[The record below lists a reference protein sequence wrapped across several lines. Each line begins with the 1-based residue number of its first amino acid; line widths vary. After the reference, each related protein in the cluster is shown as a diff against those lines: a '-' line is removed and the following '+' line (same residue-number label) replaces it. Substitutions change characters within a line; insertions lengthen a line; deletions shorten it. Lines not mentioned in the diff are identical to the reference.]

1 MPLARRPE
9 VAIPADLLDTI
20 RKRAGLSAA
29 DHVLLGVQRAMAR
42 VAATDPIEYKRLLDS
57 DPGAFS
63 ALITELTVGE
73 TYFLR
78 ESGQFDFVI
87 REVLPDLRRR
97 AGPDHFLRAW
107 SAGCASGEEAYS
119 LAIVGHESQAPPAMR
134 VLGTDIAES
143 RLAVARHAVYG
154 EWSLRGVPEKIVN
167 RYFRRT
173 DRRAKVIPEIRSMVE
188 FRSLNLADSDWTA
201 SGIRPSGMDLIFCR
215 NVLIYLDP
223 VTTADVARRLIESL
237 HEGGWLFLG
246 ASDPALA
253 DIVDCEV
260 VVTGAGIAYRRSG
273 TTRRSAGR
281 TVTVV
286 EPADRH
292 SDRKAVT
299 EFDYR
304 SLDTHAPASPTSA
317 TAASAD
323 YRGDSLP
330 APGREHQ
337 DAAVLLDQASR
348 AYQSGDYSRAADAA
362 REVVAVDGTEPTG
375 WIVLVRSLANMGR
388 HEEAGL
394 ACATGLDIN
403 RTSAELTYMHA
414 MLLRQAGKNADAL
427 NALRCAVYLDRLFVV
442 AHLAMGDV
450 LSALGDRDAARRA
463 FRNAERL
470 LAGTP
475 DSQVIPGADGL
486 DAGRLLALAQMQLR
500 LLEKV
505 AAQ

>member
-1 MPLARRPE
+1 
-9 VAIPADLLDTI
+9 
-20 RKRAGLSAA
+20 
-29 DHVLLGVQRAMAR
+29 MAR
-42 VAATDPIEYKRLLDS
+42 VAATDPLEYKDLLDS
-57 DPGAFS
+57 DPGAFN

-78 ESGQFDFVI
+78 ESGQFDFVV

-97 AGPDHFLRAW
+97 VGPDLFLRAW

-119 LAIVGHESQAPPAMR
+119 LAIVARESQPGFAMR

-143 RLAVARHAVYG
+143 RLAVARKAVYG
-154 EWSLRGVPEKIVN
+154 EWSLRGVPEEIVN
-167 RYFRRT
+167 RNFVRT
-173 DRRAKVIPEIRSMVE
+173 DHRVKVIPEIRSMVE
-188 FRSLNLADSDWTA
+188 FRSLNLMDSDWTA
-201 SGIRPSGMDLIFCR
+201 AGIRPGGMDLIFCR
-215 NVLIYLDP
+215 NVFIYLDAA
-223 VTTADVARRLIESL
+223 TVAHIAGRLIESL

-260 VVTGAGIAYRRSG
+260 VVTGAGIAYRRGG
-273 TTRRSAGR
+273 TTPRLASRAV
-281 TVTVV
+281 TVT

-292 SDRKAVT
+292 SDKKKVP
-299 EFDYR
+299 E
-304 SLDTHAPASPTSA
+304 
-317 TAASAD
+317 
-323 YRGDSLP
+323 GDSLP
-330 APGREHQ
+330 AQGKMLQ
-337 DAAVLLDQASR
+337 DAALLLNQASQ
-348 AYQSGDYSRAADAA
+348 AYQSADYSRAADAA
-362 REVVAVDGTEPTG
+362 REAVAVDGTEPTG

-394 ACATGLDIN
+394 ACAAGLDIN

-414 MLLRQAGKNADAL
+414 LLLRQAAKNADAL

-450 LSALGDRDAARRA
+450 LGALGDRDAARRA

-475 DSQVIPGADGL
+475 DSQMIPGADGL
-486 DAGRLLALAQMQLR
+486 DAGRLLAVAQMQLT
-500 LLEKV
+500 LLERV